1 MEIVETIL
9 SLSKIYKPVMF
20 GIEDSQ
26 ISKSLL
32 PYLNETMLRRNE
44 FAPIRLMKT
53 NLKDKMSRAGSIQ
66 ARMRAG
72 GVRFDKSTDW
82 YDAKDAA
89 TELTLLKMESKDGR

>member
-1 MEIVETIL
+1 
-9 SLSKIYKPVMF
+9 MF